1 VIPPS
6 PAAARAAAARDA
18 DVRAAATVDDDAPF
32 RVHLSAFEGTLA
44 ELAQALRSRR
54 LTPGQVDL
62 LLVVREVLARFQAFA
77 ARDLDRATEALPPAA
92 TVVEL
97 KARLLLPRPPRP
109 AEEED
114 EAARA
119 DALAAV
125 AALEALEDA
134 IAELRARRERRR
146 HLLPARAPAPPYARS
161 VRPLG
166 IALDRLTE
174 LAARLRP
181 GPYFELVRER
191 LTVSAAI
198 GRILDRLRPGQRSRF
213 DELVEDATWATRTVY
228 FAGALEL
235 VREGRCRLHQPE
247 AFGPIE
253 VEGAHARRAAAGAA
267 SARAGEGDVGTGG

>member
-1 VIPPS
+1 VTPPR
-6 PAAARAAAARDA
+6 PASAGRGAVAVAAL
-18 DVRAAATVDDDAPF
+18 DDAAF
-32 RVHLSAFEGTLA
+32 RVRLPAFEGTLS

-54 LTPGQVDL
+54 LAPGQVDL

-77 ARDLDRATEALPPAA
+77 NRDLDRATEALPPAA

-109 AEEED
+109 VEEED

-119 DALAAV
+119 EALAAV

-134 IAELRARRERRR
+134 IAELRERRERRR
-146 HLLPARAPAPPYARS
+146 HLLPARAPAPPYARAA
-161 VRPLG
+161 RPLG
-166 IALDRLTE
+166 IPLDRLTE

-198 GRILDRLRPGQRSRF
+198 GRILARLRPGQRRGF
-213 DELVEDATWATRTVY
+213 EELVEDASWATRTVY
-228 FAGALEL
+228 FVGALEL
-235 VREGRCRLHQPE
+235 VRDGRCRLHQPD

-253 VEGAHARRAAAGAA
+253 VEAAGP
-267 SARAGEGDVGTGG
+267 GPTGGPVASSAEGVGPDAR

>member
-1 VIPPS
+1 VSPPR
-6 PAAARAAAARDA
+6 P
-18 DVRAAATVDDDAPF
+18 ATVDRGAAERTVALDDDAPF
-32 RVHLSAFEGTLA
+32 RVRLPAFEGTLA
-44 ELAQALRSRR
+44 ELAQALRSHR
-54 LTPGQVDL
+54 LAPRQVDL
-62 LLVVREVLARFQAFA
+62 SSVVGEVLARFQAFA

-114 EAARA
+114 EAERA
-119 DALAAV
+119 EALAAV

-134 IAELRARRERRR
+134 IAELRERRERRR
-146 HLLPARAPAPPYARS
+146 HLLPARAPAPAYPRPA
-161 VRPLG
+161 RPLG
-166 IALDRLTE
+166 IPLDRLTE

-181 GPYFELVRER
+181 GPYFEFVRER

-198 GRILDRLRPGQRSRF
+198 DGILARLRSGQRRRF
-213 DELVEDATWATRTVY
+213 DELLEDPSWATRTVF

-235 VREGRCRLHQPE
+235 VRDGRCRLHQPE

-253 VEGAHARRAAAGAA
+253 VEAASVPARGAAGDPAA
-267 SARAGEGDVGTGG
+267 PAADPHDPSGR